1 VPGDLL
7 DAGLFMT
14 LLTKVAARCGIAI
27 AVIAATAPASA
38 ALLPQSWN
46 GYHWARTGALAIM
59 LGNNVNAAWAPYV
72 AAAANTWSTD
82 QHIDFVQS
90 AGMTSPS
97 TCAGVY
103 GTVQVCNADYGAT
116 GWLGYASVWTAGSY
130 ILYATVKLN
139 DYYFSKAKYNT
150 PAFRAQV
157 ACQEIGHTLGLAHAD
172 TNYSNANLGTCM
184 DYTNDP
190 TGTKGTNG
198 TLVNTTA
205 SATDFTNL
213 DLIYANLDT
222 TQLAYTK
229 PQYVTSDSYGIEGEA
244 DEDHGPRAVPEP
256 GSWALML
263 VGFGA
268 LGCAMRR
275 RGQMRA
281 AVAYA
286 R

>member
-1 VPGDLL
+1 MSSAWDTYLRQS
-7 DAGLFMT
+7 AT
-14 LLTKVAARCGIAI
+14 LW
-27 AVIAATAPASA
+27 SA
-38 ALLPQSWN
+38 DK
-46 GYHWARTGALAIM
+46 Y
-59 LGNNVNAAWAPYV
+59 
-72 AAAANTWSTD
+72 
-82 QHIDFVQS
+82 IDFQVTS
-90 AGMTSPS
+90 GMTTAS
-97 TCAGVY
+97 TCSPVY
-103 GTVQVCNADYGAT
+103 GTVQACSANYGAT
-116 GWLGYASVWTAGSY
+116 GWLGYATVWTSGSY
-130 ILYATVKLN
+130 IVQATVKLN

-190 TGTKGTNG
+190 SGTKGTNG
-198 TLVNTTA
+198 TLVNTSVST
-205 SATDFTNL
+205 TDFTNL
-213 DLIYANLDT
+213 DRIYANLDT